1 MRPSDLLWAGF
12 AGQDAEAVGWL
23 PEGPGGVILFTRNL
37 DPDPARGPARCKALL
52 DGLQSRWGSE
62 LPLAVAIDQ
71 EGGAVSRLRPWV
83 GETPS
88 FRAIWEAGGPAAC
101 EAWGR
106 LWGEG
111 LAMLGFTVDFA
122 PVADLWDGAPSAKA
136 SGTRSPSGSAGLDVL
151 RDRGVVGEAAGD
163 GIANGIGDRA
173 ASRDPIEVATAV
185 GAFLHGLESMG
196 VRGCL
201 KHFPG
206 LGGTTLD
213 SHKGLPELT
222 DPARIAANA
231 RAFQM
236 LSNEDRLVMV
246 AHLKTPTTQ
255 GLPASLHRGSVAGNP
270 WRVSGRFLPD
280 DLEMGGCADWSW
292 EDRARLSL
300 EAGNE
305 WLLVCQSE
313 AGVGACFEAA
323 HRLPEALWKPA
334 VARSRSMRANLPR
347 PRPGRLDL
355 DAWKQ
360 WVDRVR
366 AAAIV

>member
-1 MRPSDLLWAGF
+1 MRPADLLWAGF
-12 AGQDAEAVGWL
+12 GGQDAEAVGWL
-23 PEGPGGVILFTRNL
+23 PEAPGGVILFARNL
-37 DPDPARGPARCKALL
+37 DPDPVLGPARCKALL
-52 DGLQSRWGSE
+52 DGLQARWGAE

-88 FRAIWEAGGPAAC
+88 FRAIWEKGGTNAC

-111 LAMLGFTVDFA
+111 LAMLGFNVDFA
-122 PVADLWDGAPSAKA
+122 PVADLWDGHP
-136 SGTRSPSGSAGLDVL
+136 GTGM
-151 RDRGVVGEAAGD
+151 
-163 GIANGIGDRA
+163 GDRC
-173 ASRDPIEVATAV
+173 ASTDPVEVAVAV

-206 LGGTTLD
+206 LGGTLLD
-213 SHKGLPELT
+213 SHKGLPELA
-222 DPARIAANA
+222 DEARIQANA

-246 AHLKTPTTQ
+246 AHLKTPATA
-255 GLPASLHRGSVAGNP
+255 GLPASLHRGSVAVNP

-280 DLEMGGCADWSW
+280 DLEMGGVADWSW
-292 EDRARLSL
+292 NDRVRLSL

-323 HRLPEALWKPA
+323 SRQPEGLWRPA
-334 VARSRSMRANLPR
+334 VARSRRMRANLPR
-347 PRPGRLDL
+347 PKPGPLDL
-355 DAWKQ
+355 AAWKA

-366 AAAIV
+366 QASAR